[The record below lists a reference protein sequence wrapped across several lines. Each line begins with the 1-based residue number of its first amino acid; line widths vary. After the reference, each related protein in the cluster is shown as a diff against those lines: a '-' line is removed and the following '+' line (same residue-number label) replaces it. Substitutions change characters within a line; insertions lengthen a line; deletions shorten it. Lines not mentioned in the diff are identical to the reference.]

1 MSKEMTK
8 EELERYR
15 NILINELSAF
25 LEECSICKQKFKDS
39 LDNKIICINCDREDK
54 LNKVLEK

>member
-1 MSKEMTK
+1 MSKMTK

-25 LEECSICKQKFKDS
+25 LKECPICKQKFKDS
-39 LDNKIICINCDREDK
+39 LDIKIICTNCDREEK